1 MSLVS
6 ERSSARNILKQ
17 SIVVSEREMLK
28 YFQMLEVLEGEAI
41 ATGRVANGQ
50 RGRQP

>member
-17 SIVVSEREMLK
+17 STVSEREMLK
-28 YFQMLEVLEGEAI
+28 YFQMLEVLECEAR
-41 ATGRVANGQ
+41 ATDRVANGQ